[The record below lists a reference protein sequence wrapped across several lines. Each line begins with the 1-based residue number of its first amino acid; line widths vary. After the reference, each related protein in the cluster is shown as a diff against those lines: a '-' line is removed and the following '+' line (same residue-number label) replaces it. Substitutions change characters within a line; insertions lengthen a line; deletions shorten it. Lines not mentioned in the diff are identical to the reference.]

1 MKTELANMYRAA
13 LPFMLE
19 GHLWRSETFDAFL
32 IWLKSNDR
40 AAEDIRG
47 IIHGYGLQEQA
58 REWVNKRRAI
68 YTDKP
73 DQFNTDRAARL
84 LGAPKINQP

>member
-1 MKTELANMYRAA
+1 MKELTEMYQKA

-32 IWLKSNDR
+32 TWLKSNDR

-68 YTDKP
+68 YTANP
-73 DQFNTDRAARL
+73 DQFTNDRAARL
-84 LGAPKINQP
+84 LGAPKTNQP